1 MPKVAAK
8 LKEGNG
14 ESEEEKNSRR
24 VCFPRSTVVA
34 KLPVVPLVV
43 THLRKR
49 RKRSDGGTHACT
61 SFVVGCGSGVSGLSG
76 TTTLAAA
83 VLALVVEGTSAV
95 CRLRRRW
102 RLRRCRGRKRCKW
115 LVGDDDGLSGG
126 GVGGS
131 VCVGGVGGGGGDS
144 TCLFFV
150 LLLQEILFG

>member
-8 LKEGNG
+8 RKEGNG

-34 KLPVVPLVV
+34 KLLVVPLVV
-43 THLRKR
+43 TPLLKHC
-49 RKRSDGGTHACT
+49 KRSDGGAHACT

-76 TTTLAAA
+76 TTMFAAA
-83 VLALVVEGTSAV
+83 VLALAIGGTSAV
-95 CRLRRRW
+95 CWLRQRW
-102 RLRRCRGRKRCKW
+102 RLRRCRGRKWCKW
-115 LVGDDDGLSGG
+115 SVGNGNGLSGG
-126 GVGGS
+126 GVGRS

-150 LLLQEILFG
+150 LLLQDILFG